1 MSRFIAYGFAALL
14 TAAPSLAIAQ
24 TAQPMQ
30 GQPMQG
36 QPMQGMP
43 MQGMQGMQPMQ
54 GMQRMQGMQG
64 MQGGRI
70 GSRDDV
76 TDNRVDIV
84 KAALQ
89 LRPDQMQYWPAVE
102 EAIRA
107 RAEGRRQRI
116 ENMMSHM
123 EEGQLDRNFVQ
134 VLQNRAENLSE
145 RGAELKKLADAWE
158 PLYSTLDNAQKR
170 RMRILGVL
178 VLHRMREGLEA
189 RRDQMDEEG
198 AGAMMGASTGEGGMG
213 RE

>member
-1 MSRFIAYGFAALL
+1 MSRCIAYGFAALL
-14 TAAPSLAIAQ
+14 TAVPSLAIAQ

-30 GQPMQG
+30 PMQG
-36 QPMQGMP
+36 QP

-54 GMQRMQGMQG
+54 RMQGMQG
-64 MQGGRI
+64 MQAMQTGA
-70 GSRDDV
+70 RDDV
-76 TDNRVDIV
+76 TDNRIDIV

-116 ENMMSHM
+116 ENMVSRR
-123 EEGQLDRNFVQ
+123 EEGQFDRNFVQ
-134 VLQNRAENLSE
+134 IMQNRAENLSE

-158 PLYSTLDNAQKR
+158 PLYSTLDLAQKR

-178 VLHRMREGLEA
+178 VLHRMREGIEA
-189 RRDQMDEEG
+189 RRDQMEEEG
-198 AGAMMGASTGEGGMG
+198 GGAMMGAGAGETGMG
-213 RE
+213 HE

>member
-36 QPMQGMP
+36 QS
-43 MQGMQGMQPMQ
+43 MQGMQPMQ

-64 MQGGRI
+64 GRI
-70 GSRDDV
+70 GAKDDV
-76 TDNRVDIV
+76 TDNRIDIV

-102 EAIRA
+102 DAIRS
-107 RAEGRRQRI
+107 RADGRRQRI

-123 EEGQLDRNFVQ
+123 EEGQFDRNFVQ

-145 RGAELKKLADAWE
+145 RGAELKKLADAWQ
-158 PLYSTLDNAQKR
+158 PLYATLDDAQKR
-170 RMRILGVL
+170 RMRVLGVL
-178 VLHRMREGLEA
+178 ILHRMREGLEA
-189 RRDQMDEEG
+189 RRERMEDEDMGAMTG
-198 AGAMMGASTGEGGMG
+198 AGTGESGMG

>member
-1 MSRFIAYGFAALL
+1 
-14 TAAPSLAIAQ
+14 
-24 TAQPMQ
+24 
-30 GQPMQG
+30 
-36 QPMQGMP
+36 
-43 MQGMQGMQPMQ
+43 MQ

-64 MQGGRI
+64 RM

-76 TDNRVDIV
+76 TDNRIDIV

-107 RAEGRRQRI
+107 RADGRRQRI
-116 ENMMSHM
+116 ENMMSHL
-123 EEGQLDRNFVQ
+123 EEGQIDRNFVQ

-170 RMRILGVL
+170 RMRVLGVI
-178 VLHRMREGLEA
+178 VLHRMREGIEA
-189 RRDQMDEEG
+189 RRDQMEEEG
-198 AGAMMGASTGEGGMG
+198 PGAMMGASTGETGMG

>member
-30 GQPMQG
+30 GM
-36 QPMQGMP
+36 PMQGMP
-43 MQGMQGMQPMQ
+43 MQGQGMQPMQ

-64 MQGGRI
+64 GRM
-70 GSRDDV
+70 GAKDDV
-76 TDNRVDIV
+76 TDNRIDIV

-107 RAEGRRQRI
+107 RADGRRQRI

-123 EEGQLDRNFVQ
+123 EEGQFDRNFVQ

-145 RGAELKKLADAWE
+145 RGAELKKLADAWQ
-158 PLYSTLDNAQKR
+158 PLYATLDDAQKR
-170 RMRILGVL
+170 RMRVLGILI
-178 VLHRMREGLEA
+178 LHRMREGVEA
-189 RRDQMDEEG
+189 RREQMEDEG
-198 AGAMMGASTGEGGMG
+198 GGAMMGASTGETGMG